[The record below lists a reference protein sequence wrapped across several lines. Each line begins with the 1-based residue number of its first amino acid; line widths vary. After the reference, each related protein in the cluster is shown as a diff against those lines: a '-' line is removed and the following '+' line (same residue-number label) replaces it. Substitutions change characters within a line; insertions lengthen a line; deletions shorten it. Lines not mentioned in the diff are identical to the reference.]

1 MLKSKGVKLRDGV
14 ATHHNVY
21 LLRMKPHALKGK
33 GATPTKKKATK
44 EKSSSNFPLAEV
56 AKKAKRKLEW
66 WKIVKLRKLPK
77 PPRVP
82 KSKGKAVKQSKKPG
96 PRIRRARML
105 RSQKYKAA

>member
-14 ATHHNVY
+14 ATHHNAY

-66 WKIVKLRKLPK
+66 WKIVNLRKLRK
-77 PPRVP
+77 PPQGT
-82 KSKGKAVKQSKKPG
+82 KIEG
-96 PRIRRARML
+96 
-105 RSQKYKAA
+105 